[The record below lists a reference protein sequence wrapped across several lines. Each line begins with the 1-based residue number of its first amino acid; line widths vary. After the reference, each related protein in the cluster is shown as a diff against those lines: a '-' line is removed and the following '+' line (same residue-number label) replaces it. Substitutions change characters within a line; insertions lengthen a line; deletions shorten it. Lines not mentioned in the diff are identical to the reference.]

1 MYNFTE
7 MRLKKKRLF
16 FKRVL
21 ETFIREG
28 EERKFK
34 RIYIQLF
41 SFAHVHEISRRYLR
55 KFQKKERK
63 KWKSYR

>member
-1 MYNFTE
+1 
-7 MRLKKKRLF
+7 MRLKKNNYSSSELLKHLF
-16 FKRVL
+16 AK
-21 ETFIREG
+21 
-28 EERKFK
+28 ERKEKFK

-41 SFAHVHEISRRYLR
+41 LFAHVHEISRGYLR